1 MFIVVEVATQSWL
14 SNPDVLRTYNN
25 STMQVLAQCL
35 KASEDVTELFFHTL
49 SNEERDIVELFHWLL
64 DKYMH
69 IRTIEFVTGI
79 NAEMSDQPAQN
90 TLSLRETIAASV
102 RNGPTASSSS
112 TTYKDN
118 QCLDLHQGAQDQSE
132 E

>member
-1 MFIVVEVATQSWL
+1 
-14 SNPDVLRTYNN
+14 
-25 STMQVLAQCL
+25 MQFVY
-35 KASEDVTELFFHTL
+35 TF

-90 TLSLRETIAASV
+90 TLSLRETIAGSV
-102 RNGPTASSSS
+102 RNGPTASSST
-112 TTYKDN
+112 TTYTDN